1 MKIVIIGGSHA
12 GMMAAD
18 ELLRIAP
25 ENEIEIYDRNLVS
38 SFAAEDIS
46 AYVRGDVDQLTN
58 LHFDETTVK
67 SSEKVRVY
75 QAHSVISLNTNLHQ
89 VTIVDKKQSHTFTT
103 NYDKLIIASGATNRL
118 PIIPGV
124 ESENVLVARSFRQVE
139 ILQKKILASHKIAII
154 GAGRSGIEFALA
166 ARKLQKNVQIFEHND
181 QLAIHYVGNKL
192 SGWLQ
197 KQLSQNGIGIHN
209 HTAVEE
215 FQQQADGSLIL
226 KTNQGDFT
234 ADLVLLAFGFVPS
247 TTFVK
252 NELKTQLDGSITV
265 NEYLETTAPDVYAIG
280 DCASVSG
287 VYGTKKTLATRLATR
302 TMRQAFV
309 AAHNVFGQHYRFVPL
324 QSTSGLQVFDEW
336 FAQSGLTLEKAQEW
350 GYQANL
356 VSYEGPWIQEY
367 GGITSH
373 VVVHLTYE
381 ISSRKIL
388 GIQITC
394 DQNVSQFASIV
405 AVMMQ
410 NGNTI
415 DDLAQADILYE
426 QGNGMPLNFLNFV
439 AQRAVT
445 VEKKQGRDQPKITLN

>member
-46 AYVRGDVDQLTN
+46 AYVRGDVDRLTD
-58 LHFDETTVK
+58 LHFDETSIKNSRKVK
-67 SSEKVRVY
+67 IF
-75 QAHSVISLNTNLHQ
+75 QAHSVIGLSTKLHQ
-89 VTIVDKKQSHTFTT
+89 ITIVDKNRSHTFTIS
-103 NYDKLIIASGATNRL
+103 YDKLIIASGATNRL

-139 ILQKKILASHKIAII
+139 VLQKKILASHKIAII

-166 ARKLQKNVQIFEHND
+166 AHKLQKDVQIFERND
-181 QLAIHYVGNKL
+181 QLATHYVGNKL
-192 SGWLQ
+192 SLWLQ
-197 KQLSQNGIGIHN
+197 KQLSQNGIGVHN
-209 HTAVEE
+209 QTVVEE

-265 NEYLETTAPDVYAIG
+265 NEYLETTEPDVYAIG
-280 DCASVSG
+280 DCASVIDKNSA
-287 VYGTKKTLATRLATR
+287 KKTLATRLATR
-302 TMRQAFV
+302 AMRQAFV
-309 AAHNVFGQHYRFVPL
+309 AAHNVLGQHYRFVPL

-336 FAQSGLTLEKAQEW
+336 FTQAGLTLEKAQEW
-350 GYQANL
+350 DYQANL

-367 GGITSH
+367 GEINSH
-373 VVVHLTYE
+373 VVVHLTYD

-388 GIQITC
+388 GVQITC
-394 DQNVSQFASIV
+394 NQNVSQFASIV

-445 VEKKQGRDQPKITLN
+445 VEKNQGRDRPQITLI